1 MALAVEAAGRVP
13 QRGGLGVG
21 LVLPGGCPPLRTS
34 PTGWWRTLPSRA
46 GSVRPSRR
54 LAGR

>member
-21 LVLPGGCPPLRTS
+21 LVLPGGCSPLRTS